1 VAQLYGYSTGAGKP
15 PDFSWGMNGLLRL
28 DEEALAAVSSS
39 KQGI

>member
-1 VAQLYGYSTGAGKP
+1 LFAYSTGAGKP
-15 PDFSWGMNGLLRL
+15 PDFSRGMNGLPLL